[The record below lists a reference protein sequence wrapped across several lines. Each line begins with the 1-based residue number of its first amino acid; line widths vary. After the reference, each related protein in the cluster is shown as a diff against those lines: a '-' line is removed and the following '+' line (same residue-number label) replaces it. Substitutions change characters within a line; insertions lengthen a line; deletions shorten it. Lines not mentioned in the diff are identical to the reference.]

1 MKWATDTIA
10 GRTIIFL
17 LFGLGTILGFAHYL
31 YQKGIEHEV
40 AVGNIERAADR
51 LIFLS
56 DTITSLTPAA
66 RDEAAHRFSG
76 GPFELHWAPK
86 PLATSG
92 GILDTATSALRERLL
107 ERLPKLPDGGLIVG
121 STRIS
126 HADQGSDRDVSDP
139 HTTLLSLALADGSWL
154 NVTLVKG
161 GVGRGAS
168 SSIFLSAGF
177 GALGIIAISV
187 LMGRWLTRPLE
198 QLAVGARKLYQTSF
212 NSDLPETGTR
222 EVRTL
227 AAAINDLQHRIG
239 GLMTARTQTLAAV
252 SHDLRTPLTRLRLR
266 SAGIHDLDIRQSIE
280 NDLDEM
286 EAMIDA
292 ALEFLKTDKE
302 AEAIERVDLRAIL
315 QTIVDDA
322 VDAGH
327 TVDVK
332 APRDLV
338 IRGRHLA
345 LKRALTNLVQN
356 AVRYAGSAII
366 EATSNA
372 DGVRIVVRD
381 EGPGISEDQLEAV
394 FEPFHRI
401 EESRGRATGGHGLG
415 LTVARSIARA
425 HGGDVMLANRTPRGL
440 DAIVTLP
447 TAAPAVEA
455 SGPSNTARR
464 T

>member
-10 GRTIIFL
+10 GRTIIVL

-40 AVGNIERAADR
+40 AVGNIERVVDR

-56 DTITSLTPAA
+56 DTITTLAPAT
-66 RDEAAHRFSG
+66 RDNAAHRLSG
-76 GPFELHWAPK
+76 GPIELHWALK
-86 PLATSG
+86 PLATAG
-92 GILDTATSALRERLL
+92 GSLDAETKALRERLL
-107 ERLPKLPDGGLIVG
+107 ERLPKLSDGGLIVG

-126 HADQGSDRDVSDP
+126 TADQGNDP
-139 HTTLLSLALADGSWL
+139 HTTLLSFALADGSWL

-161 GVGRGAS
+161 VGRRAAS

-198 QLAVGARKLYQTSF
+198 QLAIGARQLYRTSF

-227 AAAINDLQHRIG
+227 AAAINELQHRIG

-266 SAGIHDLDIRQSIE
+266 SARIHDLDIRQSIE

-366 EATSNA
+366 EATYNA

-425 HGGDVMLANRTPRGL
+425 HGGDVVLANRTPRGL

-455 SGPSNTARR
+455 SGTSNTARR